1 MPQSTTSASTVKR
14 RPKGVEEN
22 KKKKA
27 MQSTITT
34 AMATV
39 AAPSSTNIIA
49 SSQLPMMPMY
59 GGMGSMYGGGMG
71 SMYGGGGMMGSG
83 PLSGLNQALFG
94 FQSLVLSLGQAVQ
107 IVGMNTAALQQLL
120 ESAAQMVDHAV
131 HVYKEMRALE
141 IASQNSECLE
151 DKKRRRRLR
160 TLRWCITVG
169 VTYAGYRLIRLA
181 FRKSSSQGR
190 IGYESPSYV
199 PLSSSAI
206 TPYSQGYGNSYQTS
220 PYIGGGSG
228 IGQAYPPYGSN
239 FGTGSPYF

>member
-1 MPQSTTSASTVKR
+1 MPQSTTSSSTVKHR
-14 RPKGVEEN
+14 SKDVEEN

-27 MQSTITT
+27 MQSTITP
-34 AMATV
+34 ATV
-39 AAPSSTNIIA
+39 AAPSST
-49 SSQLPMMPMY
+49 SSNAVPQLPMMPMY
-59 GGMGSMYGGGMG
+59 GGMGSMYGGGMYG
-71 SMYGGGGMMGSG
+71 GGGGGMMGGG

-120 ESAAQMVDHAV
+120 ESAAQMVNHAV

-160 TLRWCITVG
+160 TLRWCITIG
-169 VTYAGYRLIRLA
+169 VTYAGYRIIRMA
-181 FRKSSSQGR
+181 FRKR
-190 IGYESPSYV
+190 ISHERIEYGSPSYI
-199 PLSSSAI
+199 PLSSSAM

-228 IGQAYPPYGSN
+228 IGQAYPPYGSS
-239 FGTGSPYF
+239 FGAGSPYF